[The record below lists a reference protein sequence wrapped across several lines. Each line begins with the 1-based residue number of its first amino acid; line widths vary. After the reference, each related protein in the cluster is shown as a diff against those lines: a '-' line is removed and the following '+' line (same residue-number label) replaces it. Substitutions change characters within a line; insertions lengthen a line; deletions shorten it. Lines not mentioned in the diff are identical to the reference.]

1 MFKGLNKSL
10 MEAFKLVED
19 DEMGVADAT
28 PVSDI
33 EETSET
39 ASIDERITNLENEIS
54 EIKDTLI
61 NNDVVDDFTASTQGE
76 LSYQDNFE
84 NQVYE
89 CFMKHAN
96 LSEDVEITED
106 LLNKRPYA
114 DAYIPSVASKT
125 KTTSKNV
132 KSILLNRNKGNK
144 YEA

>member
-61 NNDVVDDFTASTQGE
+61 NNDVVDDFIIE
-76 LSYQDNFE
+76 
-84 NQVYE
+84 
-89 CFMKHAN
+89 
-96 LSEDVEITED
+96 
-106 LLNKRPYA
+106 
-114 DAYIPSVASKT
+114 
-125 KTTSKNV
+125 
-132 KSILLNRNKGNK
+132 
-144 YEA
+144 